1 VQTVKT
7 RLFSTTQTHARRNE
21 SGIHWVPHTPTL
33 IMMIYPTSRAV
44 SANTYN
50 LWVPGVFEERHS
62 RRIGVFQSPIC
73 SSAEPGSGGSMQYQN
88 RFKAG
93 IELVTMASPWRFPH
107 VSLTMRIPFVTQM
120 LSRTRGLS
128 IHWRSTRCE
137 LLMTT

>member
-1 VQTVKT
+1 VQRVKT

-33 IMMIYPTSRAV
+33 IMMIYPHGPLR
-44 SANTYN
+44 ANTYN
-50 LWVPGVFEERHS
+50 LWVPGVLEEPHS
-62 RRIGVFQSPIC
+62 RRIGFFQLSVL
-73 SSAEPGSGGSMQYQN
+73 SSSEPGSGGSMQYHQY
-88 RFKAG
+88 RSKVR
-93 IELVTMASPWRFPH
+93 IEFATMASPWRFPQ

-120 LSRTRGLS
+120 LSRTRGLL